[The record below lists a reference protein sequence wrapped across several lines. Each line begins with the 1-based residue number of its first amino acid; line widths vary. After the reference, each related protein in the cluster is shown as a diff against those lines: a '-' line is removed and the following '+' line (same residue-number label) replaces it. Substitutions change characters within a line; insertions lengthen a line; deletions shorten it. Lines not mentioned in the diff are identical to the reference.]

1 MAQDQRCE
9 AHAMQLSLNSHW
21 IASDGQMFLIVELG
35 DGLNPWV
42 HYENIR
48 TGQTYS
54 CLAEAFLSR
63 FTRTEHD
70 TRT

>member
-1 MAQDQRCE
+1 
-9 AHAMQLSLNSHW
+9 MQLSLNSHW
-21 IASDGQMFLIVELG
+21 IAGDGQMFRIVELG
-35 DGLNPWV
+35 DGANPWV

-48 TGQTYS
+48 TAQAYS
-54 CLAEAFLSR
+54 CLAEAFLFR